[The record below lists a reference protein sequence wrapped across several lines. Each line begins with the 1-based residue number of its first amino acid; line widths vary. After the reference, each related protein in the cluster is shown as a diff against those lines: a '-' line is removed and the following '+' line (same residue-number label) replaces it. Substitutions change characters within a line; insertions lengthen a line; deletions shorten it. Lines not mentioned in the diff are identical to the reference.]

1 MLGPPRLFVALG
13 PDWGRHPS
21 SLGHLMRAV
30 ARTEPVVWVN
40 SIAQR
45 SPRLTLQDTRR
56 VAQKCWAGLQSRTDT
71 AGDGVVV
78 VHPRVLPYHQYAIV
92 RKLNGRLLGRQLK
105 PVFAHNRPQSLVVVS
120 SNPAAIALIEYLQP
134 DLSCYF
140 CMDDYAM
147 MSDSD
152 ARQIEICEELMLRRA
167 DCVFATSQR
176 LCALKNGGRFPAIHL
191 PHGVDAGH
199 FEAPP
204 PAPDVIS
211 RLPRPIIGFHGIVG
225 SRVDIDLIERIAVSF
240 PKASIVTLGKVEVN
254 LSLLRRHSN
263 FHAFDVVTYE
273 DLPRWIQAFDIGLVA
288 YRHDRH
294 TQSVNPLKL
303 LEYLALGIPV
313 VADDVP
319 ELKLHCAHIITA
331 KSHDSYLAAVAGLI
345 ARYPFSD
352 DERAERRSYVRM
364 HTWERR
370 AERFLT
376 VCDDLGGSRRERGET
391 MVSQHGSHA

>member
-1 MLGPPRLFVALG
+1 MLGAPRLFIAFG

-30 ARTEPVVWVN
+30 ARTEPVVWIN

-45 SPRLTLQDTRR
+45 SPRFTLQDTRR
-56 VAQKCWAGLQSRTDT
+56 AAQKLWAGLRARADA
-71 AGDGVVV
+71 AGDGIVV

-105 PVFAHNRPQSLVVVS
+105 PLLAHPRPQSLVVVS
-120 SNPAAIALIEYLQP
+120 SNPAAIALIEHLKP

-140 CMDDYAM
+140 CMDDYAR

-152 ARQIEICEELMLRRA
+152 ARLIEICEELMLRRA
-167 DCVFATSQR
+167 DRVFATSQT

-191 PHGVDAGH
+191 PHGVDADH
-199 FEAPP
+199 FGVPP
-204 PAPDVIS
+204 PPPDVIA
-211 RLPRPIIGFHGIVG
+211 RLPRPIIGFHGIIG
-225 SRVDIDLIERIAVSF
+225 SRVDIELIERIAVSF

-263 FHAFDVVTYE
+263 FHVFDAVPYE

-288 YRHDRH
+288 YRHDGH

-319 ELKLHCAHIITA
+319 ELKFHGTHIITA

-352 DERAERRSYVRM
+352 GERAERRAYARM
-364 HTWERR
+364 HTWEQR
-370 AERFLT
+370 AERFLA
-376 VCDDLGGSRRERGET
+376 VCDGLSEGRYERDG
-391 MVSQHGSHA
+391 MMASQRTSHA